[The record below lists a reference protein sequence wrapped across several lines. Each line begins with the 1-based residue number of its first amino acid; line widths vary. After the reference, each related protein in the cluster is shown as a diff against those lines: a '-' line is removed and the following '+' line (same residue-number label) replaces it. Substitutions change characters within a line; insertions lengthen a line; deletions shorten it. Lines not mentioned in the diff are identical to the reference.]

1 MSPHDQDGH
10 GTHTASIAV
19 GSPVFN
25 ASFFGYATGT
35 TRGMATHARVAMYK
49 AIKDGVDILSL
60 LIGGGPAPYF
70 QDPIAIGAFTMVEK
84 GIFVSCSAGNSGP
97 KLATIVNGAPWVMIV
112 GAGTLDHD
120 FPAYVSLGNKNRF
133 TGVSLYGGQGMWNK
147 KIGLCIPGSLE
158 RDLVRGKAVV
168 CNIGMNSRVE
178 KGELVRDAGGVRMIL
193 ANVAANDKGL
203 VADSHL
209 LPTVEVGCKAG
220 NLIKKYLRH
229 TAMAV
234 AVGRKA
240 GDLIKEYVRS
250 NPNPTALLSF
260 GGTLL
265 DVRPSPVVTMF
276 SSWGPNMVTS
286 QIVKPDTTPNPLS
299 EVTGG
304 ALSNPWAHRAGHVDP
319 HEALSPG
326 LLYDIS
332 TEDYITLLCSL
343 DYTIN
348 QVETIVKC
356 SNVTCSTKF
365 SNPGELN
372 YPSFS
377 VFFENNG
384 VF

>member
-49 AIKDGVDILSL
+49 V
-60 LIGGGPAPYF
+60 
-70 QDPIAIGAFTMVEK
+70 
-84 GIFVSCSAGNSGP
+84 CWNAGNSGP

-147 KIGLCIPGSLE
+147 KIG
-158 RDLVRGKAVV
+158 
-168 CNIGMNSRVE
+168 MNSRVE

-220 NLIKKYLRH
+220 NLIKKYLRSD
-229 TAMAV
+229 
-234 AVGRKA
+234 RN
-240 GDLIKEYVRS
+240 LR
-250 NPNPTALLSF
+250 
-260 GGTLL
+260 TLL
-265 DVRPSPVVTMF
+265 AIPT
-276 SSWGPNMVTS
+276 N
-286 QIVKPDTTPNPLS
+286 
-299 EVTGG
+299 
-304 ALSNPWAHRAGHVDP
+304 SN
-319 HEALSPG
+319 
-326 LLYDIS
+326 
-332 TEDYITLLCSL
+332 
-343 DYTIN
+343 
-348 QVETIVKC
+348 Q
-356 SNVTCSTKF
+356 STKDA
-365 SNPGELN
+365 SKYKTTCNIKLK
-372 YPSFS
+372 S
-377 VFFENNG
+377 
-384 VF
+384 